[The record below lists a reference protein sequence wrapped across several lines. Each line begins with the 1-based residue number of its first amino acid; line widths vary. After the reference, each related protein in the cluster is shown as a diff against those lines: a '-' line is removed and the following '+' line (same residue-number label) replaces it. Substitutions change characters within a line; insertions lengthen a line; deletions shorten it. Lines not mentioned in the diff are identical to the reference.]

1 MPRLP
6 DLTELLAAQ
15 AQRDQP
21 APRIPSYLKQ
31 FACPETT
38 RVRNGKL
45 TYRDPTGDKAVNNAT
60 YTSKQQRRRGRRGTM
75 QP

>member
-15 AQRDQP
+15 AERDQP
-21 APRIPSYLKQ
+21 TPQIPSYLKQ

-38 RVRNGKL
+38 RARNSKL

-60 YTSKQQRRRGRRGTM
+60 AKRKRRRGRRGPL